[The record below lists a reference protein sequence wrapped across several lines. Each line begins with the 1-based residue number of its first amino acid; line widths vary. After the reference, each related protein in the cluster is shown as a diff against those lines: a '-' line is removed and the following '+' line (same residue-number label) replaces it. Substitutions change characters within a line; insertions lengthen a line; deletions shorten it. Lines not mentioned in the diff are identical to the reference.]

1 MTDKLMALLA
11 LAVLT
16 AYLVI
21 LVVYVPRLDLG
32 LIIGATLLLVAY
44 DFLIHEHR
52 RKSSAT
58 ADDAERSAGD

>member
-1 MTDKLMALLA
+1 MTDKVMAVLA
-11 LAVLT
+11 LVVLT

-44 DFLIHEHR
+44 DFLVHER
-52 RKSSAT
+52 SIRKSTSSGDGKTSA
-58 ADDAERSAGD
+58 DS

>member
-1 MTDKLMALLA
+1 MTDKVMALLA

-16 AYLVI
+16 AFLVI

-44 DFLIHEHR
+44 DFLVHEGR
-52 RKSSAT
+52 VKKSSA
-58 ADDAERSAGD
+58 ADDAD

>member
-1 MTDKLMALLA
+1 MTDKVMALLA

-32 LIIGATLLLVAY
+32 LIVGATLLLVAY
-44 DFLIHEHR
+44 DFLVHER
-52 RKSSAT
+52 RSKKSPAAS
-58 ADDAERSAGD
+58 DSD

>member
-16 AYLVI
+16 AYLAI

-32 LIIGATLLLVAY
+32 LVVGATLLLVAY
-44 DFLIHEHR
+44 DFLVHER
-52 RKSSAT
+52 RSKPS
-58 ADDAERSAGD
+58 RSAEESD